1 MTCRVLCFALTIK
14 GKTLALFLRCCLCC
28 VCESLMRSRGV
39 YLHTHLGLS
48 RSRLMLR
55 AWWSFQLLHKELKE
69 TQVGEFVVAVEVTP
83 ASLKFNFIA
92 SKVKSMNHLIYFE
105 GDIILYYDIYEENK

>member
-1 MTCRVLCFALTIK
+1 
-14 GKTLALFLRCCLCC
+14 
-28 VCESLMRSRGV
+28 MRSRGV

-48 RSRLMLR
+48 RSRLMSR